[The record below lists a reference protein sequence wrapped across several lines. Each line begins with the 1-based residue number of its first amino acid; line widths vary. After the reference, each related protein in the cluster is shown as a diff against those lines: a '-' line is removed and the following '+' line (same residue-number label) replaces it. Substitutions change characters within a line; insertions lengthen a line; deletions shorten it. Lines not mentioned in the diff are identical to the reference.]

1 MRVAGTLGTSTDGI
15 ILYKDVWP
23 KDSDFVGRL
32 ERGLEG
38 SATDY
43 FTWKQAMVGDNE
55 IMKDYRD
62 CFDFKLRQGDM
73 PVPDEFSDLGK
84 VYEEVIAGVRACVKH
99 YSSLFNLSLDY
110 EEATNFVKYGPGQH
124 FSVHPDSGF
133 SYSCAVS
140 AIGYINDDYEGGEYM
155 MPYKNL
161 KFKPEFGDVIVH
173 PSDFIYAH
181 ASLPVSSGT
190 KYSAVTMYDYN
201 DRNHQEHG
209 GSGGYASAGM
219 PGLGLPDAN
228 SQVTMLGA

>member
-1 MRVAGTLGTSTDGI
+1 MRVAGTLGTPTDGI
-15 ILYKDVWP
+15 ILYKDVWS

-38 SATDY
+38 STTDY

-73 PVPDEFSDLGK
+73 PVPEEFADLGN
-84 VYEEVIAGVRACVKH
+84 VYEEVIAGVRECVQH
-99 YSSLFNLSLDY
+99 YSSLFNLSLNY

-140 AIGYINDDYEGGEYM
+140 AIGYINDDYTGGEYM

-161 KFKPEFGDVIVH
+161 KFKPEFGDVIIH

-181 ASLPVSSGT
+181 ASLPVHEGV

-201 DRNHQEHG
+201 DRNHQDHG
-209 GSGGYASAGM
+209 GGGYTSSAGM
-219 PGLGLPDAN
+219 IGLGLPDAN
-228 SQVTMLGA
+228 SQVTLLGS